1 MATIYDVAKMAG
13 VSTKTVSRVLNEEPL
28 VAEETKRKILGIIKQ
43 MDYHPNAMAARLKRQ
58 RSNIVGFVVP
68 YGSEFVFQD
77 LNMMEQLRGAHDV
90 VTQEGN
96 DLIVSA
102 PVNRK
107 DALEEILRLVKHKNV
122 DGVILYPTAEVDGII
137 KELETKNF
145 KYVTL
150 GLYKE
155 DQKTNYVIANV
166 FSGGYLATKHLL
178 ARGHRWIGLINKPKS
193 FFNYC
198 TEDMLLV
205 GYKAALTE
213 LKAPLSPT
221 LLVEGDYTVEGGYQA
236 FKKLWESSKIK
247 PTAVICASD
256 PMAYGTI
263 RAIEDLGYVAGKD
276 IEVIAGDNLPLTR
289 KLFPYLSALCN
300 PSYEQGRQ
308 AGKMLLSIIKE
319 KKDLPGIT
327 LNMDFI
333 IRNTETLG

>member
-28 VAEETKRKILGIIKQ
+28 VAEETKRKILEIIKQ
-43 MDYHPNAMAARLKRQ
+43 MDYHPNVMASRLKRQ

-77 LNMMEQLRGAHDV
+77 LNMMEQLRGAHDA

-102 PVNRK
+102 SVNRK
-107 DALEEILRLVKHKNV
+107 DSLQEILRLVKHKSV
-122 DGVILYPTAEVDGII
+122 DGVILYPVAGVDAII
-137 KELETKNF
+137 AELEIKKF

-150 GLYKE
+150 GIYKE
-155 DQKTNYVIANV
+155 DQKTNFVNV
-166 FSGGYLATKHLL
+166 NVLSGGYLATKHLL
-178 ARGHRWIGLINKPKS
+178 AKGHRYIGIINKPNA
-193 FFNYC
+193 FHNYC

-213 LKAPLSPT
+213 RQFDVTPT
-221 LLVEGDYTVEGGYQA
+221 LIAEGDFTIEGGYQG
-236 FKKLWESSKIK
+236 FHQLWADNVVK

-256 PMAYGTI
+256 PMAYGAV
-263 RAIEDLGYVAGKD
+263 RAIGDLGYRAGKD
-276 IEVIAGDNLPLTR
+276 VEIVAGDNLPLTR
-289 KLFPYLSALCN
+289 KLYPAMSALCN

-308 AGKMLLSIIKE
+308 AGQMLLSIIKE
-319 KKDLPGIT
+319 KKDQAGVN
-327 LNMDFI
+327 LNMDFVV
-333 IRNTETLG
+333 RNKEKK

>member
-28 VAEETKRKILGIIKQ
+28 VAEETKRKILGIIRQ

-77 LNMMEQLRGAHDV
+77 LNMMEQLRGAHDA

-96 DLIVSA
+96 DLIISA
-102 PVNRK
+102 PGNRK
-107 DALEEILRLVKHKNV
+107 DSLQEILRLVKHKNV
-122 DGVILYPTAEVDGII
+122 DGVIVYPCTGVDAII
-137 KELETKNF
+137 AELETKHF

-150 GLYKE
+150 GIYKE
-155 DQKTNYVIANV
+155 DQKTNYVNV
-166 FSGGYLATKHLL
+166 NVLSGGYLATKHLL
-178 ARGHRWIGLINKPKS
+178 SRGHRCIGIINKPNS
-193 FFNYC
+193 FYNYF
-198 TEDMLLV
+198 TEDMLFV

-213 LKAPLSPT
+213 QKIVVSPT
-221 LLVEGDYTVEGGYQA
+221 WIVEGDFTIEGGYQG
-236 FKKLWESSKIK
+236 FNRLWKSSEQK

-256 PMAYGTI
+256 PMAYGAI

-276 IEVIAGDNLPLTR
+276 IVVIGGDNLPLTR
-289 KLFPYLSALCN
+289 KLYPYLSALSN
-300 PSYEQGRQ
+300 PAYEQGRQ
-308 AGKMLLSIIKE
+308 AGKMLLSIIRE
-319 KKDLPGIT
+319 KKDQPGVT

-333 IRNTETLG
+333 VRDAKTVK